1 MKRLGIFGGTF
12 DPIHRGHLHLAREF
26 FQRLELD
33 SLLLV
38 PTKRPTHKSAP
49 HLADAQHRLAM
60 CRLAV
65 EPFGYAVSDIEVNRD
80 AASYTVLTLQEIGRQ
95 YPGWELFFLM
105 GEDMFWTVERWKEP
119 EKIFRL
125 AQLCVAPR
133 SREEDGMERLSAY
146 AEELRRKGARVR
158 IEPIPY
164 FPVSSTDVR
173 KALENDGGLEG
184 LVPPAVESYIRV
196 HQVYD
201 FRKGLQA

>member
-1 MKRLGIFGGTF
+1 M
-12 DPIHRGHLHLAREF
+12 AREF

-65 EPFGYAVSDIEVNRD
+65 EPFGYAVSDIEVNRES
-80 AASYTVLTLQEIGRQ
+80 ASYTVLTLQEIGRQ

-125 AQLCVAPR
+125 AQLCGKRTGWNVFPPMRRNCAEKGPGCGSSR
-133 SREEDGMERLSAY
+133 SRIFRFPPPTCARLWKMMADWKDWFPRRWKAISGSIRFTTSERGCRH
-146 AEELRRKGARVR
+146 E
-158 IEPIPY
+158 
-164 FPVSSTDVR
+164 
-173 KALENDGGLEG
+173 
-184 LVPPAVESYIRV
+184 
-196 HQVYD
+196 
-201 FRKGLQA
+201 